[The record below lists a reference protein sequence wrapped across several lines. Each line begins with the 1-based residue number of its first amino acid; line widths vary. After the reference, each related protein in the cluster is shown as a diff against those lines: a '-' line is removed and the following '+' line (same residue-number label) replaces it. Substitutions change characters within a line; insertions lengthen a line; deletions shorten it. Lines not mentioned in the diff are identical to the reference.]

1 MLLTW
6 NDPRQPSG
14 CRLGCSR
21 FEGGQL
27 GPEFG
32 THGGCAH
39 ALGRVFRGLPT
50 SPLRL
55 SAPVLSRSESICCVC
70 RGRAACLARLC
81 DPSSFVGCGPTRG
94 PPHSPATRVLSSGVG
109 RILFRAGWGKRARAK
124 QKTVWP
130 LTAYTTVGNT
140 SSLWSSLSSFI
151 QQRLRVSA
159 QSEFTGWS

>member
-1 MLLTW
+1 MTRT
-6 NDPRQPSG
+6 DPRQPSG

-21 FEGGQL
+21 LEGGQL

-50 SPLRL
+50 SPPRL

-94 PPHSPATRVLSSGVG
+94 PPRFPAHTPAFLLSWPHSLLRGMGEESK
-109 RILFRAGWGKRARAK
+109 GKAENS
-124 QKTVWP
+124 VWP

-140 SSLWSSLSSFI
+140 SSLGSSLSSFI
-151 QQRLRVSA
+151 HQRLRVSA
-159 QSEFTGWS
+159 QPEFAGWS